1 MEGWIKIHR
10 SIEEW
15 EWESN
20 PLMYYFW
27 VRLLVRVN
35 HEDKEWQGETIPRGS
50 MVTSLS
56 KMSSEFHLSVKQ
68 IRVFLERLTKGKQ
81 LVVKTT
87 NKWTKITICKYDDY
101 QVVGQAEGQTKGKQ
115 MGTKRATTKEEKK
128 KEDINI
134 SLVNAPAYTREEE
147 VKDDWRFI
155 SSVRRSL
162 LGNDKNRIAEYK
174 KEIFSKEVLALA
186 DQVGMTSQQQTA
198 FISWWTERSP
208 GSEKIKAE
216 FEVAF
221 DMESRMRSWVE
232 RDKPKYQQPKQQAP
246 KSRMDALQ
254 DDLNFIHN
262 YFHGNQQSATAPDEQ

>member
-35 HEDKEWQGETIPRGS
+35 HEDKEWQGEIIPRGS

-115 MGTKRATTKEEKK
+115 MGIKRATTKEEKK
-128 KEDINI
+128 EEYINI
-134 SLVNAPAYTREEE
+134 NLNNAPACTREEKPLE
-147 VKDDWRFI
+147 DWRFI
-155 SSVRRSL
+155 SSVRRTL
-162 LGNDKNRIAEYK
+162 LGNDKDRIAQYK
-174 KEIFSKEVLALA
+174 KEVFSKEVFALA
-186 DQVGMTSQQQTA
+186 DKVGMSPQQQEA
-198 FISWWTERSP
+198 FINWFTEHSP
-208 GSEKIKAE
+208 GNENIRAE
-216 FEVAF
+216 FDVAF

-232 RDKPKYQQPKQQAP
+232 RDRPRYQQKPAQ
-246 KSRMDALQ
+246 KSRMDQMEDNLK
-254 DDLNFIHN
+254 FIN
-262 YFHGNQQSATAPDEQ
+262 DFFDGKQQQYSAPDEQ